1 MFPFLFFL
9 LHVFRWTLHHAGKK
23 RPHKVPKICS
33 KKIAKNYLV
42 EFSNFPNL
50 KLLMINISK
59 FVDSVK
65 IKVLKRQNLSSR
77 CDLTGSLVH
86 SDLSKNQYPKKLKL
100 GKPLQ
105 YLIDTIPNNL
115 RLSFCICCFAVFQTC
130 MQTCSCGKNILC
142 SCFRFENIEKK

>member
-1 MFPFLFFL
+1 M
-9 LHVFRWTLHHAGKK
+9 
-23 RPHKVPKICS
+23 PKICS

-86 SDLSKNQYPKKLKL
+86 SDLSKNQSDYHFAFVVLRFFKLACKL
-100 GKPLQ
+100 VAVEKTFCVLVSD
-105 YLIDTIPNNL
+105 LKISRKNN
-115 RLSFCICCFAVFQTC
+115 
-130 MQTCSCGKNILC
+130 
-142 SCFRFENIEKK
+142 